1 MATSEQ
7 DREYRGILAFLLS
20 MGFAVMAAHFYF
32 FCYDSLAA
40 RGLTHP
46 VADRFL
52 LNLNRTLRLFD
63 NPLLSKGA
71 ALLLLGVYALGNK
84 SKKQLTATWAGVV
97 RLGLPGAVF
106 FAAGGLLL
114 RPPGLSPDERNG
126 LYVLTTLTGF
136 LLLLNA
142 ISRAGQVIGRGFD
155 EDPFNEENESFLQ
168 EEGLLENEYSVNIP
182 TRYTY
187 RGRVRKGWI
196 NVVNPFRG
204 GLVLG
209 TPGSGKSDSFV
220 NNYIRQHLRKGFA
233 MYVYDYKFP
242 DLSTVA
248 YNYLRRYQEEY
259 KVKPRF
265 YVINFDDPR
274 RSHRCNPLTP
284 DLMTDILDAQE
295 AARIILLNLNR
306 SWIQKQGDFFV
317 ESPINFLTA
326 IIWFLRIHAE
336 PVLDESGNPVLDAAG
351 NPAVRRG
358 RYCTFPHVIE
368 FANRPYEEIFP
379 ILLAYREIEN
389 LTTPFASALRKGA
402 LEQLE
407 GQIASARIPLARLA
421 SPALYWVMT
430 GDDFTLDINDPAAPK
445 VLCVG
450 NNPDRQEV
458 YGAALGLYNA
468 RLVKL
473 VNRKGRLKSSLI
485 IDELPTIYFRG
496 LDNLIATARSNK
508 VSTLLSLQDF
518 SQMKRDYGEKE
529 ATVIL
534 NTVGNLFSGQVVGD
548 TAKALSSRFGKIVQR
563 RQSMTFTERDTTTSL
578 STQLDALIPESKIS
592 TLSQGRFVGAVADN
606 FGEVLRQK
614 FFNAQVVIPPDV
626 RAQEGAFE
634 AIPPL
639 PGLAGISAEAL
650 VNLLEANA
658 VAVKDD
664 VRRVVASE
672 LDRIRRSPELRHLLD
687 GLQTA

>member
-1 MATSEQ
+1 MSTSEQ
-7 DREYRGILAFLLS
+7 DREYRGVLSLLLA
-20 MGFAVMAAHFYF
+20 MGFAVTAAHLYF
-32 FCYDSLAA
+32 ICYDSLEL

-46 VADRFL
+46 ALDRFL
-52 LNLNRTLRLFD
+52 VNLNRSLRLFTD
-63 NPLLSKGA
+63 PLLSKTA

-84 SKKQLTATWAGVV
+84 SRKSLTATWAGVARWGV
-97 RLGLPGAVF
+97 PGAGL
-106 FAAGGLLL
+106 FAGSGWLL
-114 RPPGLSPDERNG
+114 RPPGLDTDARNG
-126 LYVLTTLTGF
+126 LYLLATLTGF
-136 LLLLNA
+136 LLLLKA
-142 ISRAGQVIGRGFD
+142 LSRAGQVLNGTFD
-155 EDPFNEENESFLQ
+155 EDPFNEENESFRQ
-168 EEGLLENEYSVNIP
+168 EERLLENEYSVNIP
-182 TRYTY
+182 TRYAY
-187 RGRVRKGWI
+187 RGRTRRGWI

-220 NNYIRQHLRKGFA
+220 NNYIRQHLQKGFA
-233 MYVYDYKFP
+233 LYVYDYKFP

-248 YNYLRRYQEEY
+248 YNYLRKYQGNFS
-259 KVKPRF
+259 VPPRF

-274 RSHRCNPLTP
+274 RSHRCNPLAP
-284 DLMTDILDAQE
+284 EWMTDILDAQE
-295 AARIILLNLNR
+295 AARTILLNLNR

-326 IIWFLRIHAE
+326 VIWFLRIHQE
-336 PVLDESGNPVLDAAG
+336 PVLDAQGAPVLDGAG
-351 NPAVRRG
+351 QPVCRRG
-358 RYCTFPHVIE
+358 RYCTFPHAIE
-368 FANRPYEEIFP
+368 FAGRPYEEIFP

-430 GDDFTLDINDPAAPK
+430 GDDFTLDINDPEAPK
-445 VLCVG
+445 ILCVG
-450 NNPDRQEV
+450 NNPDRQDV

-473 VNRKGRLKSSLI
+473 VNRKGRLKSSLVV
-485 IDELPTIYFRG
+485 DELPTIYFRG

-508 VSTLLSLQDF
+508 VSTLLSVQDF

-534 NTVGNLFSGQVVGD
+534 NTVGNVFSGQVVGD
-548 TAKALSSRFGKIVQR
+548 TARALSARFGKIVQR
-563 RQSMTFTERDTTTSL
+563 RQSVTFTERDTTTSL

-614 FFNAQVVIPPDV
+614 FFNAQVVVPPEV
-626 RAQEGAFE
+626 RAQEAAFE

-639 PGLAGISAEAL
+639 PGLADLSPEAL
-650 VNLLEANA
+650 AALLDANA
-658 VAVKDD
+658 VAVRDD

-672 LDRIRRSPELRHLLD
+672 LDRIRRTPELRHLLD

>member
-1 MATSEQ
+1 MSTSEQ
-7 DREYRGILAFLLS
+7 DREYRGVLSLLLS
-20 MGFAVMAAHFYF
+20 MGFAVLAAHLYFYG
-32 FCYDSLAA
+32 YDSLEA

-46 VADRFL
+46 VVDRFL
-52 LNLNRTLRLFD
+52 LNLNGSLRLFN
-63 NPLLSKGA
+63 NPLLSKAA

-84 SKKQLTATWAGVV
+84 SRKKLTATWAGVL
-97 RLGLPGAVF
+97 RLGLPGAVL

-114 RPPGLSPDERNG
+114 RPPGLSTNQRNG
-126 LYVLTTLTGF
+126 LYFLATLTGF
-136 LLLLNA
+136 LLLLKA
-142 ISRAGQVIGRGFD
+142 LSQAGQVIAGTFD

-168 EEGLLENEYSVNIP
+168 EETLLENEYSVNIP

-187 RGRVRKGWI
+187 RGQGRRGWI

-220 NNYIRQHLRKGFA
+220 SAYIRQHLEKGFA
-233 MYVYDYKFP
+233 LYVYDYKFP

-248 YNYLRRYQEEY
+248 YNYLRKYRRNFA
-259 KVKPRF
+259 VAPRF

-284 DLMTDILDAQE
+284 ELMTDILDAQE

-326 IIWFLRIHAE
+326 IIWFLRVHQEPAVDE
-336 PVLDESGNPVLDAAG
+336 HGAPVLDEAG
-351 NPAVRRG
+351 QPTYRRG

-368 FANRPYEEIFP
+368 FAGRPYEEIFP

-508 VSTLLSLQDF
+508 VSTLLSVQDF

-534 NTVGNLFSGQVVGD
+534 NTVGNVFSGQVVGD
-548 TAKALSSRFGKIVQR
+548 TAKALSARFGKIVQR
-563 RQSMTFTERDTTTSL
+563 RQSVTFTERDTTTSL

-614 FFNAQVVIPPDV
+614 FFNAQVVVPPWV
-626 RAQEGAFE
+626 RTQEAAFE

-639 PGLAGISAEAL
+639 PGLADLSPEAL
-650 VNLLEANA
+650 AALLEANA
-658 VAVKDD
+658 VAVRDD
-664 VRRVVASE
+664 VRRVVAGE
-672 LDRIRRSPELRHLLD
+672 LDRIRRTPELRHLLD
-687 GLQTA
+687 GLPTA

>member
-1 MATSEQ
+1 MSTSEQ
-7 DREYRGILAFLLS
+7 DREYRGVLSLLLA
-20 MGFAVMAAHFYF
+20 MGFAVLAAHLYF
-32 FCYDSLAA
+32 FCYDSLEA
-40 RGLTHP
+40 RELTHP
-46 VADRFL
+46 VVDRFL
-52 LNLNRTLRLFD
+52 LNLNRSLRLFN
-63 NPLLSKGA
+63 NPLLSKA
-71 ALLLLGVYALGNK
+71 ASLLLLGVYAMGNK
-84 SKKQLTATWAGVV
+84 SRKKLTASWAGVV
-97 RLGLPGAVF
+97 RLGLPGAGL

-114 RPPGLSPDERNG
+114 RPPGLSADERNG
-126 LYVLTTLTGF
+126 LYFLATLTGF
-136 LLLLNA
+136 LFLLKAL
-142 ISRAGQVIGRGFD
+142 SRAGQIIGVTFD

-168 EEGLLENEYSVNIP
+168 EEALLENEYSVNIP
-182 TRYTY
+182 TRYAY
-187 RGRVRKGWI
+187 RGRERRGWI

-220 NNYIRQHLRKGFA
+220 NNYIRQHLQKGFA
-233 MYVYDYKFP
+233 LYVYDYKFP

-248 YNYLRRYQEEY
+248 YNYLRKYQRNFN
-259 KVKPRF
+259 VQPRF

-284 DLMTDILDAQE
+284 ELMTDILDAQE

-326 IIWFLRIHAE
+326 VIWFLRIHQEPAVDE
-336 PVLDESGNPVLDAAG
+336 HGAPVLDEAGQPVY
-351 NPAVRRG
+351 RRG

-368 FANRPYEEIFP
+368 FAGRPYEEIFP

-430 GDDFTLDINDPAAPK
+430 GDDFTLDINDPEAPK

-485 IDELPTIYFRG
+485 VDELPTIYFRG

-508 VSTLLSLQDF
+508 VSTLLSVQDF

-534 NTVGNLFSGQVVGD
+534 NTVGNVFSGQVVGD

-614 FFNAQVVIPPDV
+614 FFNAQVVVPPEV
-626 RAQEGAFE
+626 RAQEADFE

-639 PGLAGISAEAL
+639 PGLADLSPKAL
-650 VNLLEANA
+650 ADLLEANA
-658 VAVKDD
+658 VAVRDD

-672 LDRIRRSPELRHLLD
+672 LDRIRRTPELCHLLD